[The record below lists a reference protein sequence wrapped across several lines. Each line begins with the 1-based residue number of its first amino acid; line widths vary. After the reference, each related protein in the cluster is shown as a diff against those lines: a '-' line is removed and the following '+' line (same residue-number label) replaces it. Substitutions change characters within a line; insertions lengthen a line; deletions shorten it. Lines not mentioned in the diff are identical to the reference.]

1 MSLKTEEPTV
11 NVLDLFPKD
20 ADTKPKVGEIQPSDF
35 FKFEADM
42 NSALS
47 KIAPIDANVPR
58 RLGMR
63 QLFAE
68 ETEWKALAEPI
79 KDNSKKEILCRL
91 IVVTLLPRRKAVSE
105 QQREEK
111 QSKVSNFSHKALV

>member
-11 NVLDLFPKD
+11 DVLALFPKD

-47 KIAPIDANVPR
+47 KIAPIDANAPR

-68 ETEWKALAEPI
+68 ETEWKALA
-79 KDNSKKEILCRL
+79 SFR
-91 IVVTLLPRRKAVSE
+91 
-105 QQREEK
+105 
-111 QSKVSNFSHKALV
+111 

>member
-47 KIAPIDANVPR
+47 KIAPIGASAPR

-63 QLFAE
+63 QFFK
-68 ETEWKALAEPI
+68 ETKT
-79 KDNSKKEILCRL
+79 ST
-91 IVVTLLPRRKAVSE
+91 TLPL
-105 QQREEK
+105 
-111 QSKVSNFSHKALV
+111 

>member
-1 MSLKTEEPTV
+1 MSLKTEEPAV
-11 NVLDLFPKD
+11 DVLALFPKD

-63 QLFAE
+63 QFFTE
-68 ETEWKALAEPI
+68 ETEWKALAGKTFADYNCANAADAAMLHALGLYRGE
-79 KDNSKKEILCRL
+79 
-91 IVVTLLPRRKAVSE
+91 RR
-105 QQREEK
+105 
-111 QSKVSNFSHKALV
+111 